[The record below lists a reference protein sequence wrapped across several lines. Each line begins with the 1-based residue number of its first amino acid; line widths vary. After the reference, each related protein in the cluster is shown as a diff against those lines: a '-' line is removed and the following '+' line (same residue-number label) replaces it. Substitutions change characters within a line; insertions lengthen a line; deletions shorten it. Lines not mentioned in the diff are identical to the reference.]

1 MRMLDETASMVAAA
15 ETPGVN
21 YSVEV
26 SNDLGE
32 LTVDVSFSGFSDPV
46 HADWFAKYILSLLE
60 LNGRESPSGFAN

>member
-46 HADWFAKYILSLLE
+46 HADWRRNVFFLI
-60 LNGRESPSGFAN
+60 